1 MFQPRMEDALAAAV
15 TVPIAPRRATASPV
29 SPVWRRL
36 FASGELGIGLGSE
49 ISTDLGDAIGSR
61 SWWLGFVACTGLCGG
76 ALALATMVPPLAS
89 TGHPPLTPAQ
99 QESLR
104 PESIAP
110 LALGGVTG
118 AVNFPDP
125 ALVEPLAEAP
135 ERPRIEL
142 TARLGS
148 GGDFAAA
155 LRRAGVGKDDIA
167 AATALIRP
175 VANINALP
183 KGTEIDLVLGRRDSR
198 AVPRPLDLI
207 GFRAAFDL
215 RVAVSRVDGALQLK
229 RIPIAVDSTPL
240 RVRGQVGGSIER
252 SLRAAGVPAGFTGD
266 FIRTMGYA
274 VDFQHGAGKRDRFD
288 IIIARDSAETGE
300 VRYGDMLQ
308 ATLLRDGKD
317 PVELTR
323 FTLGGQPQY
332 FRANGES
339 ARKGLMRTPVDGA
352 HLTSGFGMRF
362 HPLLAYSR
370 MHQGIDF
377 GAPTGSPILAAA
389 SGTITFAGP
398 HGGHGNYVMLRH
410 TKELT
415 TAYAHMSRFAVR
427 PGQSV
432 TQGQVIGY
440 VGSTGLSTGPHLHY
454 EIWLRG
460 QAVNPVALK
469 FVGGTQLAGKDL
481 ARFQA
486 EAARLRGLGV
496 TGGAAATEDGKPAKR
511 RQRGRGH

>member
-1 MFQPRMEDALAAAV
+1 MFQPRMEALAGAV
-15 TVPIAPRRATASPV
+15 TAPVAPRRGPV
-29 SPVWRRL
+29 APVWRRWL
-36 FASGELGIGLGSE
+36 ASGELARLGIGLGSE

-61 SWWLGFVACTGLCGG
+61 GWWLGLLACTGLCGG
-76 ALALATMVPPLAS
+76 ALALATLVPPLAS
-89 TGHPPLTPAQ
+89 TGHPALTPAQ
-99 QESLR
+99 HEVLQ
-104 PESIAP
+104 PQAIAP

-118 AVNFPDP
+118 ATNFPDP

-148 GGDFAAA
+148 NGDFAAA

-175 VANINALP
+175 VANLGTLP
-183 KGTEIDLVLGRRDSR
+183 KGTEVDLVLGRRDSR

-215 RVAVSRVDGALQLK
+215 RVAVTRVDGALQLK

-274 VDFQHGAGKRDRFD
+274 VDFQHGIGKRDRFD
-288 IIIARDSAETGE
+288 IIIARDRAETGE

-308 ATLLRDGKD
+308 ATLLREGKD

-389 SGTITFAGP
+389 SGTISFAGP

-460 QAVNPVALK
+460 QAVNPQSLK
-469 FVGGTQLAGKDL
+469 FIGGTQLAGKDL

-496 TGGAAATEDGKPAKR
+496 TGGATAEDGKVVKR
-511 RQRGRGH
+511 RQRGRH